1 MAHFHFEIQA
11 SATYAGTAP
20 TLEMLVD
27 GSVVSSVAISAH
39 TGSGTDTFRYEFE
52 YSGTYPLSLQFR
64 FNDGSAEG
72 GRNIEV
78 ASVRINGGQVD
89 TTYITMMNLTNG
101 QTSSVNTMGVDHL
114 FGRIAP
120 EIADLPTTPVKTG
133 TEGNDTII
141 ADGSQ
146 IVDAGNGDDRIRD
159 LNSDDAIFGGGGN
172 DTIYGGAGNDI
183 ISGGTGND
191 ILYGQSG
198 DDILHG
204 NDGNDVIQGGDG
216 HDLMNGGAGND
227 TLTGGNGDDI
237 VYGEAGNDRIIGGA
251 GNDYVY
257 GDDGDDVVSGGAG
270 NDTVYGGLDNDIVY
284 GEAGDDIL
292 YGEAGFDTLLGGAGN
307 DTLNGN
313 DGDDT
318 LNGGIGNDI
327 LDGGNGNDILIG
339 GAGND
344 TINGGA
350 GIDTVVLTGVWTDY
364 TITLNAGVYTL
375 VSVADGTDTATL
387 VENFQ
392 FSNGTLTTANL
403 LNVAPTGTNATLTG
417 GEDSDLV
424 FLTGNFG
431 FADSNLGDYMSAVRI
446 DSLASVGSLRLNGV
460 AVTAGQVIS
469 VSDITAGN
477 FAFEPVANANGSPYA
492 SFTFSVRD
500 KAGLY
505 DAAPNTITIN
515 ITNIN
520 DTPTITSNGGGV
532 TASISVDENT
542 TAVTTVVATDP
553 DPATTLTYSIIGG
566 ADAARFAINAT
577 TGVLT
582 LVAAQNFEAPVDV
595 GANNTY
601 EVQIQTSDGS
611 LVDTQTITVTIVNVN
626 EAPTITSNGGGATAS
641 VTINENTT
649 AVTTVTATDPDA
661 SATYTYSITGGA
673 DAARFIIDA
682 STGVLAFATAP
693 DYELPTD
700 GNGDNIYDVT
710 VSVSD
715 GALTDSQNVTV
726 TVADVSDTD
735 PGTTPGT
742 AAPIVLGTPAQGG
755 VESGG
760 DRDWYGVTLTGGVKY
775 AIWARGTPTEGGT
788 MTDPRIYS
796 IRNSAGTSVNSGD
809 DDGGVGYDSL
819 LYYTPATTGTY
830 YVEMGAY
837 GAAQTGTYTLSINV
851 GGNTYTGNNSG
862 NTLTGTAN
870 ADYLDGVNGK
880 DTLNGGAGADI
891 LDGGAGND
899 ILIGGTGADVILG
912 GAGADTFRFTDTAS
926 VDSIVDY
933 TTSDNDILDI
943 SNIISGFTAG
953 VTDIDDFLQFQEVG
967 NDTIV
972 RVDVNG
978 ATGGANF
985 VQIATLLGTTGL
997 SVQSLY
1003 DSGRIDTTP

>member
-1 MAHFHFEIQA
+1 MAHFHFEIDA
-11 SATYAGTAP
+11 SATYGSTAP
-20 TLEMLVD
+20 TMQMLVN
-27 GSVVSSVAISAH
+27 GSVVSSVSISAH
-39 TGSGTDTFRYEFE
+39 TGSGTNTFRYEYE
-52 YSGTYPLSLQFR
+52 YTGTYPLSLQFR
-64 FNDGSAEG
+64 FNDGSAES
-72 GRNIEV
+72 GRTIQV
-78 ASVRINGGQVD
+78 SDVRINGWSVD
-89 TTYITMMNLTNG
+89 TTYITMMNLANG

-114 FGRIAP
+114 FGRTAP
-120 EIADLPTTPVKTG
+120 DIADLPAPVKSG
-133 TEGNDTII
+133 TNSNDTII
-141 ADGSQ
+141 ANGAQ
-146 IVDAGNGDDRIRD
+146 IVDAGDGNDRVRGLD
-159 LNSDDAIFGGGGN
+159 SDDAIFGGAGA
-172 DTIYGGAGNDI
+172 DTLYGGGGNDI
-183 ISGGTGND
+183 ISGGTGAD
-191 ILYGQSG
+191 IIYGQAG
-198 DDILHG
+198 DDLLHG
-204 NDGNDVIQGGDG
+204 NDGDDVMQGGDG
-216 HDLMNGGAGND
+216 NDLMNGGAGND

-237 VYGEAGNDRIIGGA
+237 IYGEAGNDRISGGA

-270 NDTVYGGLDNDIVY
+270 NDTVYGGLDNDTLY

-292 YGEAGFDTLLGGAGN
+292 YGEAGYDTLLGGAGN
-307 DTLNGN
+307 DTLYGN

-327 LDGGNGNDILIG
+327 LNGGAGNDILIG

-344 TINGGA
+344 TMNGGI
-350 GIDTVVLTGVWTDY
+350 GIDTAVLTGLWTDY
-364 TITLNAGVYTL
+364 TITLNAGIYTL
-375 VSVADGTDTATL
+375 VSVVDGTDTATL

-403 LNVAPTGTNATLTG
+403 LNVAPTGANATLTG
-417 GEDSDLV
+417 AEDTNLV

-431 FADSNLGDYMSAVRI
+431 FSDTNLGDFMSAVRI
-446 DSLASVGSLRLNGV
+446 DSLTGIGSLRLNGV
-460 AVTAGQVIS
+460 AVTAGQTILVA
-469 VSDITAGN
+469 DITAGN
-477 FAFEPVANANGSPYA
+477 FAFQPVANASGSPYT

-515 ITNIN
+515 ITSVN
-520 DTPTITSNGGGV
+520 DAPVITSNGGGT
-532 TASISVDENT
+532 TASINVNENT
-542 TAVTTVVATDP
+542 TAVTTVTATDV

-582 LVAAQNFEAPVDV
+582 FVSAQNFEAPVDV

-601 EVQIQTSDGS
+601 EVQVRVSDGS
-611 LVDTQTITVTIVNVN
+611 LTDTQTITVTLVNVN
-626 EAPTITSNGGGATAS
+626 EAPVITSNGGGASAS

-661 SATYTYSITGGA
+661 STTLTYSITGGA
-673 DAARFIIDA
+673 DAARFTINA
-682 STGVLAFATAP
+682 TTGILAFIAAP

-700 GNGDNIYDVT
+700 SNGDNIYDVT
-710 VSVSD
+710 VTVSD
-715 GALTDSQNVTV
+715 GTLTDAQNVTV
-726 TVADVSDTD
+726 TVANLNDSD

-742 AAPIVLGTPAQGG
+742 AAPIVLGTPAQGT
-755 VESGG
+755 VDSGG
-760 DRDWYGVTLTGGVKY
+760 DRDWYGVTLTAGVKY
-775 AIWARGTPTEGGT
+775 VVWARGTPTEGGT
-788 MTDPRIYS
+788 MTDPRIHS

-809 DDGGVGYDSL
+809 DDSGVGYDSL
-819 LYYTPATTGTY
+819 LYYTPSTTGTY
-830 YVEMGAY
+830 YIEMGAY

-851 GGNTYTGNNSG
+851 GGNTYTGTNAA
-862 NTLTGTAN
+862 NTLTGSAN
-870 ADYLDGVNGK
+870 SDYLDGLNGA

-899 ILIGGTGADVILG
+899 ILIGGAGADIILG
-912 GAGADTFRFTDTAS
+912 GTGADTFRFTDTAS

-933 TTSDNDILDI
+933 TLSDNDILDI

-967 NDTIV
+967 DDTIV

-978 ATGGANF
+978 TTGGANF
-985 VQIATLLGTTGL
+985 IQIATLLGTTGL

-1003 DSGRIDTTP
+1003 DSGLIDTTP